1 MAAQALQRGRGTC
14 VPREAQIL
22 CPSPLSRNV
31 LLEFDK
37 QWTRWVFFPQLSE
50 SICLKHLEQSP

>member
-14 VPREAQIL
+14 VPREARIL
-22 CPSPLSRNV
+22 CPNPLSRNV

-37 QWTRWVFFPQLSE
+37 QRTWWGFFPQLSE
-50 SICLKHLEQSP
+50 SICLKRLEQLP